1 MGGTEN
7 TKYDFLCIR
16 NQDGKTLY
24 KLTMPITTISQIGY
38 DDLNKIK
45 YPFIVLPQSIEFDT
59 TCNISFWTKVKLF
72 GFWSVVKSKISHI
85 FRRYKKN
92 A

>member
-1 MGGTEN
+1 MGGTEDI
-7 TKYDFLCIR
+7 KHDFLRIYK
-16 NQDGKTLY
+16 QDGKTLY
-24 KLTMPITTISQIGY
+24 KLTMPITTISKTEYY
-38 DDLNKIK
+38 DPDKIER
-45 YPFIVLPQSIEFDT
+45 PFIVLPQSIEFDT